1 MPNAPSKL
9 RIMVPPSKT
18 HGDTAADVYTFL
30 FELQASG
37 VCNMLMGAPERLI
50 ARRFHISEASAE
62 AYVMNYIDNYEA
74 LKKELCIC

>member
-9 RIMVPPSKT
+9 RIQVPPSKP

-50 ARRFHISEASAE
+50 TRRFHISEASAE